1 MASSRNHDAR
11 AAPPGRA
18 RTRRF
23 SPDALARVLS
33 AELELTPEVPLYVA
47 FSGGMDSHVLLHA
60 AVALRARAP
69 WRVAALHVDHGLQPE
84 SGAWAR
90 HCASVC
96 AALGVPFQS
105 ERVAV
110 RGVAERGLEDAAR
123 RARYAA
129 LGRLLPAGAVL
140 LTAHHLNDQAET
152 VLLQL
157 LRGSGVAGLA
167 AMGAI
172 VPFAHGRLARPLLGF
187 ERAALADYA
196 RAAGLAWV
204 EDASNLDTGPARNY
218 LRAAVWPALV
228 AAGLLW
234 TVRPYVPD
242 NLPGVGLASIAAGL
256 VYLALFVGVAISRDD
271 RAFYWDKAR
280 QLVRRGPRTTASPAE
295 A

>member
-69 WRVAALHVDHGLQPE
+69 WRVAALRVDHGLQPE

-172 VPFAHGRLARPLLGF
+172 VPFAHGR
-187 ERAALADYA
+187 
-196 RAAGLAWV
+196 
-204 EDASNLDTGPARNY
+204 
-218 LRAAVWPALV
+218 
-228 AAGLLW
+228 
-234 TVRPYVPD
+234 
-242 NLPGVGLASIAAGL
+242 
-256 VYLALFVGVAISRDD
+256 
-271 RAFYWDKAR
+271 
-280 QLVRRGPRTTASPAE
+280 
-295 A
+295 